1 MIQTVCRRMSKNIE
15 DHVGQAVAFIGDAQ
29 HELSVAFDAKGRWII
44 FSATQNA
51 RPRHL
56 SVI

>member
-1 MIQTVCRRMSKNIE
+1 MSKNIE